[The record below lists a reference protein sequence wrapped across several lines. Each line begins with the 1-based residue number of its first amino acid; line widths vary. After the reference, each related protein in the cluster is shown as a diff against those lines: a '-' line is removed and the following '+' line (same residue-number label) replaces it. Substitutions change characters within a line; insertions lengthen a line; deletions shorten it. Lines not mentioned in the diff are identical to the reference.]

1 MFGSRSYFPSLM
13 KQRLSWIF
21 HVLVI
26 GAVSTVIA
34 LWPYLHDFGEL
45 LPGDSGDT
53 LLNLWFFEHNLASL
67 PFSSSDLF
75 SNQAWSSPDF
85 YFPVDGVRGWSDHL
99 FLPSILYGFLKLLGF
114 QPTQALLL
122 WFTLTLTFNYA
133 SLRNCLWKLDRK
145 SGLVSAVCII
155 AAFNHVVLAQLNHLQ
170 LLTLWFLPP
179 LALALLHRQKTWAF
193 IFLLFN
199 WLVGPYIGVFAL
211 LILVSTY
218 LLSGRGLYRFRR
230 KSFWLS
236 WFYSLT
242 KPQRTILA
250 ALLVLN
256 VVLILPYLNTSL
268 VMGARGTDEI
278 TKNLPNIWAWLSG
291 SGRQYL
297 GLPVHPQASGSEPFL
312 FPGILLF
319 SFSIASLFFWRKIS
333 QTDQLLAKSLLFLG
347 LSVTSFGFITLW
359 WWPMLFVP
367 SVRAVNAAGRIA
379 SVLWFLSAFPLSGLI
394 VVFEQTLKRRW
405 RQGPLLLFIC
415 SVPLL
420 WISLLPKS
428 VLALDVV
435 AWQKDQN
442 TFRTELLEQAC
453 DLFHLEVNEAFPW
466 HGDVFAMHAL
476 LHVPGLKSVSGYSG
490 WQPRNG
496 WRPGM
501 HSRDAFNWAFS
512 NLGERNYKRPD
523 AISSDD
529 VLCGIRATAD
539 KAGHVIFDLD
549 KSLADET
556 KRR

>member
-1 MFGSRSYFPSLM
+1 M

-53 LLNLWFFEHNLASL
+53 LLNLWFLEHNLASL

-99 FLPSILYGFLKLLGF
+99 FLPTVLYGFFRLLGF
-114 QPTQALLL
+114 QSTQALLL
-122 WFTLTLTFNYA
+122 WFTFTLAFNYG

-145 SGLVSAVCII
+145 SWLVSAVCII
-155 AAFNHVVLAQLNHLQ
+155 AAFNHVVLVQLNHLQ

-179 LALALLHRQKTWAF
+179 LALALLQRQKTWAF
-193 IFLLFN
+193 IFLLLN

-211 LILVSTY
+211 LIVVSTY

-297 GLPVHPQASGSEPFL
+297 GLPVHPNVSGSEPFL

-319 SFSIASLFFWRKIS
+319 SFFLASLFFWRTIS
-333 QTDQLLAKSLLFLG
+333 QADQLLAKSLLFLG

-379 SVLWFLSAFPLSGLI
+379 SVLWLLSAFPLSVLI
-394 VVFEQTLKRRW
+394 VGFEQSLERRW

-549 KSLADET
+549 KSLAMRLRSAEH
-556 KRR
+556 

>member
-1 MFGSRSYFPSLM
+1 M
-13 KQRLSWIF
+13 KQRLSRIF
-21 HVLVI
+21 HIIVI
-26 GAVSTVIA
+26 GAVSAVIA
-34 LWPYLHDFGEL
+34 LWPYIQDFGAL

-53 LLNLWFFEHNLASL
+53 LLNLWFLEHNFASL

-85 YFPVDGVRGWSDHL
+85 YFPVDGIRGWSDHL
-99 FLPSILYGFLKLLGF
+99 FLPSILYGSFKLLGF

-122 WFTLTLTFNYA
+122 WFTSTLTFNYI
-133 SLRNCLWKLDRK
+133 SLRDCLWKLDRK
-145 SGLVSAVCII
+145 SWLVSAVCVL

-179 LALALLHRQKTWAF
+179 LAFALLHRQKTSAF
-193 IFLLFN
+193 IFLLLN

-211 LILVSTY
+211 LIVVSTY

-230 KSFWLS
+230 KSFWLF
-236 WFYSLT
+236 WYYSLT
-242 KPQRTILA
+242 KFQKIILA
-250 ALLVLN
+250 PLLVLN

-297 GLPVHPQASGSEPFL
+297 GLPHHPHASGSEPFL

-319 SFSIASLFFWRKIS
+319 SFFLASLFFWKKVA
-333 QTDQLLAKSLLFLG
+333 QPDQLLAKSLLFLG

-359 WWPMLFVP
+359 WWPMLLVP

-394 VVFEQTLKRRW
+394 HELEKPLVRRW
-405 RQGPLLLFIC
+405 RRGPLLLFVC
-415 SVPLL
+415 SIPLL
-420 WISLLPKS
+420 WISLLPKT

-442 TFRTELLEQAC
+442 TFRAKLLEEGC
-453 DLFHLEVNEAFPW
+453 DLFHLEVNDAFPW

-501 HSRDAFNWAFS
+501 HSSDAFNWAFS
-512 NLGERNYKRPD
+512 NLGKRNYKHSY
-523 AISSDD
+523 AISAAD

-539 KAGHVIFDLD
+539 EAGYVIFEID

-556 KRR
+556 KKR

>member
-1 MFGSRSYFPSLM
+1 M
-13 KQRLSWIF
+13 KQRFSWTF
-21 HVLVI
+21 HILVI
-26 GAVSTVIA
+26 GAVSAVVS

-75 SNQAWSSPDF
+75 PNQAWSSPEF

-99 FLPSILYGFLKLLGF
+99 FLPSILYGFFKLLGF
-114 QPTQALLL
+114 SPTQSLLL
-122 WFTLTLTFNYA
+122 WFALTLTFNYA

-145 SGLVSAVCII
+145 SWLVSAVCVL
-155 AAFNHVVLAQLNHLQ
+155 AAFNHVVLVQLDHLQ

-179 LALALLHRQKTWAF
+179 LAVALLHRQKNWAF
-193 IFLLFN
+193 IFLLLN

-211 LILVSTY
+211 LIVVSTY
-218 LLSGRGLYRFRR
+218 LLSGRGLYRFSR
-230 KSFWLS
+230 KSFWLY
-236 WFYSLT
+236 WFHSLT
-242 KPQRTILA
+242 KFQRIILA

-268 VMGARGTDEI
+268 VMGARGMDEI

-319 SFSIASLFFWRKIS
+319 SLSLASLFFWRKIS
-333 QTDQLLAKSLLFLG
+333 QKDQLLAKSVLFLG

-379 SVLWFLSAFPLSGLI
+379 SVLWFLSAFPVSGLI
-394 VVFEQTLKRRW
+394 LCFEQTLERRW
-405 RQGPLLLFIC
+405 RQGPLILFIC

-442 TFRTELLEQAC
+442 TFRTELLEQGC
-453 DLFHLEVNEAFPW
+453 DLLHLEANEAFPW

-512 NLGERNYKRPD
+512 NLGERNYKPPD
-523 AISSDD
+523 AISPDD

-539 KAGHVIFDLD
+539 DIGHVIFDID
-549 KSLADET
+549 KILADET

>member
-1 MFGSRSYFPSLM
+1 M

-21 HVLVI
+21 HVLLLGV
-26 GAVSTVIA
+26 VSTVIT
-34 LWPYLHDFGEL
+34 LWPYLLNFGEL

-53 LLNLWFFEHNLASL
+53 LLNLWFFEHNLSTL

-75 SNQAWSSPDF
+75 SDQAWSSPDF

-99 FLPSILYGFLKLLGF
+99 FLPSILYGFFKTLGF

-122 WFTLTLTFNYA
+122 WFVLTLTFNYS
-133 SLRNCLWKLDRK
+133 SLRHCLWKLDRK
-145 SGLVSAVCII
+145 SWLVSAVCIL
-155 AAFNHVVLAQLNHLQ
+155 AAFNHVVLSQLSHLQ

-179 LALALLHRQKTWAF
+179 LAFSLLHRQKTWAF
-193 IFLLFN
+193 IFLLLN

-211 LILVSTY
+211 LIVVSTY

-230 KSFWLS
+230 KSFWLF
-236 WFYSLT
+236 WYYSLT
-242 KPQRTILA
+242 KFQKIILA
-250 ALLVLN
+250 PLLVLN

-291 SGRQYL
+291 SGRQHL
-297 GLPVHPQASGSEPFL
+297 GLPLHPHASGSEPFL

-319 SFSIASLFFWRKIS
+319 SFFLASIFLWKKIH
-333 QTDQLLAKSLLFLG
+333 QPDQLLAKSLLFLG

-359 WWPMLFVP
+359 WLPMFLVP

-379 SVLWFLSAFPLSGLI
+379 SVLWFLSAFPLSALI
-394 VVFEQTLKRRW
+394 HELEKTLVRRR
-405 RQGPLLLFIC
+405 RQGPLLLFVC

-428 VLALDVV
+428 VLFLDVV
-435 AWQKDQN
+435 AWQKDQD
-442 TFRTELLEQAC
+442 TFRTELLDEGC
-453 DLFHLEVNEAFPW
+453 DVFHLVVNNEFPW

-476 LHVPGLKSVSGYSG
+476 LHIPDLKSVSGYSG

-496 WRPGM
+496 WLPGM
-501 HSRDAFNWAFS
+501 HSRDAFNWAFL
-512 NLGERNYKRPD
+512 NLGERNYKQAD

-529 VLCGIRATAD
+529 VLCGVRATAD
-539 KAGHVIFDLD
+539 DAGYAIFDFD